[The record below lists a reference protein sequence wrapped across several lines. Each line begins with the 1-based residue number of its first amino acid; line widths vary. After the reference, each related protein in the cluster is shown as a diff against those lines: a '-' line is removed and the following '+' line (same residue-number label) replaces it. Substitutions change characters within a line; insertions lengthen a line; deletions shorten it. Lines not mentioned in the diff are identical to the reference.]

1 MKEIFPFLLAVP
13 AVIILVLLLP
23 TSQELIHWIILVGIR
38 FSISKYDVDD
48 GVSLDLP

>member
-1 MKEIFPFLLAVP
+1 MFPFLVS
-13 AVIILVLLLP
+13 VINILILILLLP